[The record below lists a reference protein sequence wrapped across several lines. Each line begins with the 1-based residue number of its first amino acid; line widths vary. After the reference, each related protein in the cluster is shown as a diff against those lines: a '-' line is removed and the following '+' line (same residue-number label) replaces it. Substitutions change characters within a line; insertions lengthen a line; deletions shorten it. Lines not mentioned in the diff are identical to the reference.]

1 MINHEIDIVKLR
13 GKDKKAKSAK
23 ERKAAPLKPE
33 AKAKSKTDN
42 VDPSIVESCKMFLNE
57 LNIGAGDIS
66 LHSSPHKI
74 IRRRENSLANTFKM
88 LKSSLTRKRT
98 DSCH

>member
-1 MINHEIDIVKLR
+1 MSQEETWIPEHSKSFPKWQPIDKPWEVKLR

-23 ERKAAPLKPE
+23 ESKAAPLKPE

-42 VDPSIVESCKMFLNE
+42 VDPSIVESCKMLLNE

-66 LHSSPHKI
+66 FASSPHKI
-74 IRRRENSLANTFKM
+74 IRRRE
-88 LKSSLTRKRT
+88 KSQSI
-98 DSCH
+98 